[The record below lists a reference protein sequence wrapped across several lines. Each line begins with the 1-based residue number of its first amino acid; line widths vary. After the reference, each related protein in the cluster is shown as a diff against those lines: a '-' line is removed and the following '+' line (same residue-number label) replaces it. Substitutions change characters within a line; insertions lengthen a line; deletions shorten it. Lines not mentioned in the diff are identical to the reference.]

1 MLRIQN
7 GNNQVLHSECIHV
20 HVYIFIYF
28 YILCCKILLLTDIHV
43 DIQRIARKE
52 TTCIC
57 IECICKTYN
66 VHVVQNGLRVTFA
79 VQYKSFFFH

>member
-43 DIQRIARKE
+43 DIYNELLEKKRHVYASNVYVKRIM
-52 TTCIC
+52 CM
-57 IECICKTYN
+57 
-66 VHVVQNGLRVTFA
+66 
-79 VQYKSFFFH
+79 